1 MAVEVVLERPAA
13 GVPGP
18 GEAGEDLAVI
28 VALCSRNRTAR
39 WGQDESQL
47 GQTDAPI
54 DLDSPSEEEEL
65 ENVELKAFSASLVSF
80 RGPGGRARVDLG
92 VPRWHWTMT
101 DTDLQLV
108 LMVSRKRPDFL
119 CWTAGPGATVRPLRV
134 ESFQKKSQQAFRPDF
149 LGLQCFG
156 MATRRGSDVERDNL
170 VMFRTEQVRVP
181 ARREGMAEAAG
192 AGGQTFRWQEGVLVP
207 RSTGTF
213 TIRDRETDLL
223 ADAGVSCMTGRCLG
237 GCACFPFHLRWAATK
252 VPQRHQGTQGA
263 SSSLMAGLGR
273 NRTDREVQY
282 LYFFDNNKQRKKEKK
297 QDFSCAFCLLSH
309 PDFDAL
315 KEHMTVCHDLF
326 YCEPHPTPHAPQGQP
341 KHQMHVH
348 CRREI
353 LQSLKIPY
361 VAGTHNIN
369 RYPRSAESEKYKI
382 TAFREFYLTNWT
394 LPPGEKPKFYSDAYG
409 DDEKMERK
417 RNRGQDVIDLEE
429 LPDSSLMRT
438 QQTSIL
444 PTTPKLPAKK
454 RKKLPSAAIKSLLTH
469 GGREADVVQN
479 KRNKPAPAPPAAEAK
494 KGKGRK
500 ADARKATVRR
510 PRKDPALLQGK
521 LLKEAWRK
529 EGYAQPDGNIYINA
543 LSTHPLEPSTVKDTG
558 KASGPGSAAA
568 RLNED
573 KYLLSQFEDVST
585 AEKTYMHLWNA
596 FGNENPILCNSMTE
610 RRVLDFLAKHG
621 AALLGDPAVYRCMT
635 LHLVHL
641 WDHGILDERQL
652 ERCMS
657 FL

>member
-1 MAVEVVLERPAA
+1 VVAVEGVLERPAA

-28 VALCSRNRTAR
+28 VALCSRDRTAR
-39 WGQDESQL
+39 WGQDEARL

-54 DLDSPSEEEEL
+54 DLDSPSEGEAL
-65 ENVELKAFSASLVSF
+65 ENVELKVFSASLVSF

-92 VPRWHWTMT
+92 VPRWHWTVT

-156 MATRRGSDVERDNL
+156 MATRPGSDVERDNL
-170 VMFRTEQVRVP
+170 IMFRTEQVRVP
-181 ARREGMAEAAG
+181 ARGEGMAEAAG
-192 AGGQTFRWQEGVLVP
+192 AGGQTFRWREGVLVP

-223 ADAGVSCMTGRCLG
+223 SDAGISSMTDGSLG
-237 GCACFPFHLRWAATK
+237 GCAHFPFHLRWAAK
-252 VPQRHQGTQGA
+252 RVPQRDQGTQGA

-273 NRTDREVQY
+273 SRADREVQY
-282 LYFFDNNKQRKKEKK
+282 YYRFDNNKQRKKEKK
-297 QDFSCAFCLLSH
+297 QDFSCTFCLLSH
-309 PDFDAL
+309 PDFLAL
-315 KEHMTVCHDLF
+315 QQHMQVCHDLF
-326 YCEPHPTPHAPQGQP
+326 HCSFHNTPNAPEGRP
-341 KHQMHVH
+341 KHEVHVL
-348 CRREI
+348 CKREI
-353 LQSLKIPY
+353 LQSLKTPY
-361 VAGTHNIN
+361 VAGTHNVN
-369 RYPRSAESEKYKI
+369 RYPRSAESDKYKI
-382 TAFREFYLTNWT
+382 AAYREFYLTNWT
-394 LPPGEKPKFYSDAYG
+394 LPPGRQPKFYSDTYR
-409 DDEKMERK
+409 DEEHKLERK
-417 RNRGQDVIDLEE
+417 RNRGVIDLEE
-429 LPDSSLMRT
+429 LPDSGLMWK
-438 QQTSIL
+438 QTSTL
-444 PTTPKLPAKK
+444 PTTPKLPPPVRK
-454 RKKLPSAAIKSLLTH
+454 RKKLPTPAIDSILTH
-469 GGREADVVQN
+469 GGPAAVAKD
-479 KRNKPAPAPPAAEAK
+479 KHKPAPVPPAAEAK

-500 ADARKATVRR
+500 SDAPKARARRRRPDLSVKEEWRKA
-510 PRKDPALLQGK
+510 
-521 LLKEAWRK
+521 
-529 EGYAQPDGNIYINA
+529 GYAQPDGNIYINA
-543 LSTHPLEPSTVKDTG
+543 VSSHPLEPSTFKDTG
-558 KASGPGSAAA
+558 KASSSGSAAA

-585 AEKTYMHLWNA
+585 AEKTYMQLWNA
-596 FGNENPILCNSMTE
+596 FGNENPIFCNSMTE

-641 WDHGILDERQL
+641 WNHGILDERQL